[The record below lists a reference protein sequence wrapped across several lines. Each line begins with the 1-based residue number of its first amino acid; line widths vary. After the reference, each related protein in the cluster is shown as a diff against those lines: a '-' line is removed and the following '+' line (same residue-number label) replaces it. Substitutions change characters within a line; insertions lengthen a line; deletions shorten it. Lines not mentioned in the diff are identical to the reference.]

1 MYTECDPPV
10 YDWSLRVTVYCHVS
24 VSSLWL
30 IHRTGSSSAWLAVSS
45 YSEVSRN
52 CWFCGTF
59 RCLLWFSGHDTTTSG
74 VCWTL
79 YLLAKHPECQ
89 QRCQREIDA
98 LLEGRQNGD
107 LLWWGVAP
115 PTTPPPLHI
124 LLLIGFN
131 ENRLMYHSMKNQV
144 RYLLLLKIIFLRFS
158 YIFLLNIP

>member
-1 MYTECDPPV
+1 MWPSGVWLISAC
-10 YDWSLRVTVYCHVS
+10 YCHVS

-45 YSEVSRN
+45 YSEDSRK
-52 CWFCGTF
+52 CWFCWTF

-107 LLWWGVAP
+107 LLWWGVPP
-115 PTTPPPLHI
+115 PTTPPPPRFQWKQANVSQYEKPSPISATVENKFFKVFLHI
-124 LLLIGFN
+124 FIKYTLTNLF
-131 ENRLMYHSMKNQV
+131 
-144 RYLLLLKIIFLRFS
+144 YLQSL
-158 YIFLLNIP
+158 